1 MGLWEEKYIN
11 PVINQ
16 TKGLLT
22 WKRYID
28 DCLFIWQGSNEELT
42 LFLDTLNL
50 NDFNIKLTSSVSK
63 SNVNFLDLTISVDNN
78 SLITNLYR
86 KPTDTNGFILKN
98 SCHHKKW
105 LNNIPLSQFNRAKRN
120 CSKKE
125 DYDNE
130 CQILRKQFREKGYS
144 EKIVEDVKIKCD
156 QKDRGEML
164 KNPVKRKHN
173 KNDSIPFITTYNCS
187 RNKFE
192 KILQKHWHILKKD
205 KDLSHHLT
213 EKPKILYKKPQTLKQ
228 ILVPSC
234 IPVEKKATKTFLAQ
248 DNKGFYPCKKC
259 KACRTCKIKEQKCFQ
274 FQSKVTKETFDIKS
288 LITCNST
295 NVIYLLQCPC
305 NLQYIG
311 RTGRCLKT
319 RIGEHM
325 NNIKKG
331 VLTHSVSAHFKSH
344 HNSDPSLLTF
354 AGIIHKRTHWRGS
367 NIIKSIS
374 QEETV
379 LDP

>member
-1 MGLWEEKYIN
+1 VK
-11 PVINQ
+11 
-16 TKGLLT
+16 
-22 WKRYID
+22 
-28 DCLFIWQGSNEELT
+28 
-42 LFLDTLNL
+42 LDTLNS

-63 SNVNFLDLTISVDNN
+63 SSVNFLDLTIPVDSNKR
-78 SLITNLYR
+78 ITSLYR
-86 KPTDTNGFILKN
+86 KPTHTNGFILRS

-105 LNNIPLSQFNRAKRN
+105 LNNIPLSQFNRVKRN

-125 DYDNE
+125 DYDKE

-144 EKIVEDVKIKCD
+144 EKIVEEAKIKCD
-156 QKDRGEML
+156 QKDRREML
-164 KNPVKRKHN
+164 KNTAKRKYN
-173 KNDSIPFITTYNCS
+173 NNDSIPFITTYNCS
-187 RNKFE
+187 KNKFE

-205 KDLSHHLT
+205 KDL
-213 EKPKILYKKPQTLKQ
+213 
-228 ILVPSC
+228 
-234 IPVEKKATKTFLAQ
+234 
-248 DNKGFYPCKKC
+248 
-259 KACRTCKIKEQKCFQ
+259 
-274 FQSKVTKETFDIKS
+274 
-288 LITCNST
+288 T

-331 VLTHSVSAHFKSH
+331 ILTHSVSAYFKSH

-367 NIIKSIS
+367 DIIKSIS
-374 QEETV
+374 QEQTV
-379 LDP
+379 WIHKLKTLAPRGLNIDIDLKCFLID